1 LLERQQQFERELL
14 AAPEIE
20 QEYRLLNRD
29 YERTLANYH
38 VVKTKLVTAELGE
51 SLEAESRAE
60 QFSLVEPPTLPI
72 DPIKP
77 NRIAVF
83 VLGLVLSL
91 GAGFGLAA
99 LAEVMDMSVYGPMHL
114 ASICGAP
121 PLVVVPKI
129 WTVAD
134 TRRKWTIRIFVGTAL
149 IAISVGAVL
158 AVHHFVMPLD
168 VILAVAER
176 NFESF
181 ISSIRGD

>member
-1 LLERQQQFERELL
+1 MTRQQHGKLGATASADLNPL
-14 AAPEIE
+14 AQALNTRLEAVAPEVLAMLSGLGR
-20 QEYRLLNRD
+20 RLYFPKGILSQS
-29 YERTLANYH
+29 
-38 VVKTKLVTAELGE
+38 AEASKKAKRFNATIG
-51 SLEAESRAE
+51 
-60 QFSLVEPPTLPI
+60 
-72 DPIKP
+72 
-77 NRIAVF
+77 IATE
-83 VLGLVLSL
+83 GH
-91 GAGFGLAA
+91 
-99 LAEVMDMSVYGPMHL
+99 EPMHL

-134 TRRKWTIRIFVGTAL
+134 TRRKWTIRIFVGTVL
-149 IAISVGAVL
+149 VTISVGAVL